1 MRLSDDKISHTTHV
15 VLKGLLEKDAIKPL
29 VDDGQIRR
37 EIRRVI
43 VKEMKLAEDIDEAVT
58 RKLQSY
64 SKKIYEG
71 SSEWEVMYNK
81 FFEEET
87 AKKGRDMS

>member
-1 MRLSDDKISHTTHV
+1 MRLSDDKISHLTHV
-15 VLKGLLEKDAIKPL
+15 VLKGLIEKKALVPL
-29 VDDGQIRR
+29 VDEGQIRR
-37 EIRRVI
+37 EMRRV
-43 VKEMKLAEDIDEAVT
+43 VVNELKLADSIDEAVK

-71 SSEWEVMYNK
+71 TSEWEIMYNK

-87 AKKGRDMS
+87 SKKGRG

>member
-1 MRLSDDKISHTTHV
+1 
-15 VLKGLLEKDAIKPL
+15 
-29 VDDGQIRR
+29 
-37 EIRRVI
+37 
-43 VKEMKLAEDIDEAVT
+43 MKLAEDIDEAVT